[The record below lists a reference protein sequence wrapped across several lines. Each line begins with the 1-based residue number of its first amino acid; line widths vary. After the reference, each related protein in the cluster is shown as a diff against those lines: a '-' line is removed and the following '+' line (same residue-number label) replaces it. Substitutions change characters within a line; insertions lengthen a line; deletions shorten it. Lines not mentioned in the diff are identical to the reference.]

1 MGLLNFEDTR
11 EVIRS
16 RKVKHIMANVS
27 KNRNNDLQNT
37 THITKDRTP
46 RPPNS

>member
-1 MGLLNFEDTR
+1 MGPLNFEDTR
-11 EVIRS
+11 EVMGN

-37 THITKDRTP
+37 THITKDRAP
-46 RPPNS
+46 